1 MMKKILALGLVL
13 LLSTPAVAAAAGT
26 HIRVTVNG
34 LVCDFC
40 AVSMKKIFMKKDSV
54 SAVDV
59 NLTTKIVQID
69 LKPGKALDDAEIKKG
84 ITDAGYDV
92 VSIKRD

>member
-1 MMKKILALGLVL
+1 MKKLMMLALVL
-13 LLSTPAVAAAAGT
+13 LLATPAFAAAAGA

-40 AVSMKKIFMKKDSV
+40 AVSMKKIFMKKDPV
-54 SAVDV
+54 AAVDV
-59 NLTTKIVQID
+59 NLTTKIVEID
-69 LKPGKALDDAEIKKG
+69 LKPGKTLDDAEIEKG
-84 ITDAGYDV
+84 ITDAGYAV

>member
-1 MMKKILALGLVL
+1 MKKIMILGLIL
-13 LLSTPAVAAAAGT
+13 LLSVPALAAGKGT
-26 HIRVTVNG
+26 HIHVTVNG

-40 AVSMKKIFMKKDSV
+40 AVSMKKIFMKKDPV
-54 SAVDV
+54 AAVNV
-59 NLTTKIVQID
+59 NLTTKIVDID

-84 ITDAGYDV
+84 ITDAGYAV